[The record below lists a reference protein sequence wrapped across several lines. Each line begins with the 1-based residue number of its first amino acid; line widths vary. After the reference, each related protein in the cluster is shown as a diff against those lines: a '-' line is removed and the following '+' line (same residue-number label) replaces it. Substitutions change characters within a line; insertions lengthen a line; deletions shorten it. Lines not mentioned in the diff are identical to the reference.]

1 MTNSYSKCFACG
13 KDNSIGLKLNFS
25 YSEQYAISK
34 FKLSEEYCGYPNVVH
49 GGIIGTILDEAMAK
63 IIIRNEDKAVTHGM
77 ITTYKKPVRPITEY
91 EVKSKIISIRR
102 KIIKSK
108 ATITDENGKIYA
120 EAEATFFRLKNKE
133 F

>member
-63 IIIRNEDKAVTHGM
+63 IIIHNEDEAVTYEM
-77 ITTYKKPVRPITEY
+77 TTIYKKPVRLMTRY

-102 KIIKSK
+102 RIIKSE
-108 ATITDENGKIYA
+108 ATITDKNGKIYA
-120 EAEATFFRLKNKE
+120 EAKATFFRLKNKK

>member
-13 KDNSIGLKLNFS
+13 KDNPIGLKLNFS

-63 IIIRNEDKAVTHGM
+63 IIICNGDKAVTCEM
-77 ITTYKKPVRPITEY
+77 ITTYKKPVRPMTEY
-91 EVKSKIISIRR
+91 KVKSKIISIRR
-102 KIIKSK
+102 KIIKS
-108 ATITDENGKIYA
+108 
-120 EAEATFFRLKNKE
+120 EAEIVDSNGNLFAKAEGTFFRV
-133 F
+133 